1 MYAFFV
7 ALISVA
13 FTTIYSIRMMIYVFH
28 RDNNSD
34 EKVFAHIHESPM
46 IMILPLT
53 ILSVFA
59 IFFGMV
65 LHDYFA
71 GKYLVNLWD
80 DFMHINKQ
88 SNNDYLIGS
97 VPLIVK
103 KSPMIAIFLGC
114 IFCILIYFL
123 LNSFID
129 NLKKRLI
136 FIINF
141 FQNKLYIDEL
151 YDLLFVRTSFYLGKG
166 FWKSIDID
174 LIDNLGPNGISRLV
188 GSFGKNC
195 F

>member
-1 MYAFFV
+1 
-7 ALISVA
+7 
-13 FTTIYSIRMMIYVFH
+13 
-28 RDNNSD
+28 
-34 EKVFAHIHESPM
+34 M

-114 IFCILIYFL
+114 IFLYF
-123 LNSFID
+123 
-129 NLKKRLI
+129 NL
-136 FIINF
+136 F
-141 FQNKLYIDEL
+141 F
-151 YDLLFVRTSFYLGKG
+151 T
-166 FWKSIDID
+166 
-174 LIDNLGPNGISRLV
+174 
-188 GSFGKNC
+188 
-195 F
+195 